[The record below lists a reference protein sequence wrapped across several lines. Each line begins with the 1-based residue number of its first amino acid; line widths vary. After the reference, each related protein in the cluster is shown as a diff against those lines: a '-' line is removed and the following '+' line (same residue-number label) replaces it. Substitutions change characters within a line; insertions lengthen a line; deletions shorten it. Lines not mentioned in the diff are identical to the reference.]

1 LPPAAVPAD
10 LPRLLRHQNVSPCAP
25 PPDGD
30 GWLHEI
36 KHDGH
41 RLLVIAAGNER
52 QLVSRKGRDRS
63 RLFPRPVRG
72 AHRAAPLVFDGEIA
86 VPDDKGVTH
95 PIEEV
100 SRKEPVK
107 FTLCKEREYC
117 PEVEITDQ
125 GVRIGAPVRLSHG
138 EWNQLVRLV
147 KSGVICEV

>member
-1 LPPAAVPAD
+1 MPPAAVPAD

-107 FTLCKEREYC
+107 FTLCKERES
-117 PEVEITDQ
+117 
-125 GVRIGAPVRLSHG
+125 APRSRLPTKASASAHPCG
-138 EWNQLVRLV
+138 YRTANGTSL
-147 KSGVICEV
+147 SGWLRAA